1 MTPEIPATE
10 APGSDP
16 LAIFL
21 EWHNTAVARGLPEPD
36 AFALATATP
45 DGRPSVRI
53 VLFKGLTD
61 GALRLVTNYQSRK
74 GEELLRNPHGAL
86 VFFWPG
92 LMRQVRMEGRIERAP
107 TSESDAYFASRDRES
122 QLGAWAS
129 DQSRPVE
136 SRAALVGN
144 LETVRARFQG
154 KDVPRPPH
162 WGMLKLVPERVELWL
177 SGPHRLHDRFA
188 YTREGEGWR
197 VERLA
202 P

>member
-1 MTPEIPATE
+1 MRPETPPNE

-21 EWHNTAVARGLPEPD
+21 EWHNTAVERGLPEPD

-74 GEELLRNPHGAL
+74 GEELARNAQGAL

-92 LMRQVRMEGRIERAP
+92 LMRQVRMEGRIERAA

-129 DQSRPVE
+129 QQSRPVE
-136 SRAALVGN
+136 SRAALDES
-144 LETVRARFQG
+144 LEAVRARFQG

-162 WGMLKLVPERVELWL
+162 WGMLKLVPDRVELWL
-177 SGPHRLHDRFA
+177 SGPHRLHDRFV
-188 YTREGEGWR
+188 YTRDGADWR